1 MALRIENLTTAVRD
15 LARTTAERAQSSH
28 LEEART
34 LLHSLEADALRDKI
48 NRVQERVPW
57 LVALPTDEPP
67 GATFPL
73 PPIPRDHTVVA
84 TDGSHMAPD
93 RHSPVQFIVL
103 NLGLVHMRYGS
114 RPAAWLHSRGHL
126 WYREEETHHVAPDG
140 TLYPIE
146 GALLGVEMALQELEA
161 LAELAHEAE
170 PPALALRDGSL
181 IFWPIQN
188 EDPPLQDLLLP
199 RVRRALRAFHDL
211 GIPVASFISYPGA
224 RDLVNSLR
232 IWLCGHCVKD
242 RECGQ
247 CTVCTPEEATFCRWL
262 RPVRDRTLLENILQP
277 GERSAIFQSTSALLE
292 RYQDPDGVDHRILF
306 FYVHTGREI
315 ARVEAPAWVMET
327 PAYRDL
333 VHAVVVDQC
342 YRGGGYPPALQE
354 AHEQAVI
361 TAGDRQM
368 VQTLVEQELARL
380 GIPYTRS
387 MKDWSK
393 RLRGI

>member
-15 LARTTAERAQSSH
+15 LARMTAERAQSGH
-28 LEEART
+28 LEEARV

-73 PPIPRDHTVVA
+73 PPVPRDHTVVA

-93 RHSPVQFIVL
+93 RHSPVRFIVL
-103 NLGLVHMRYGS
+103 NLGLVHMRYGA
-114 RPAAWLHSRGHL
+114 RPAARLHSRGYL
-126 WYREEETHHVAPDG
+126 WYREEETHHAAPDG

-161 LAELAHEAE
+161 LAELAREAE

-232 IWLCGHCVKD
+232 IWLCGHCQKD

-247 CTVCTPEEATFCRWL
+247 CTVCTHEAATFCRWL
-262 RPVRDRTLLENILQP
+262 RPVRDRTLLESILQP
-277 GERSAIFQSTSALLE
+277 GERSAIFESTSALLE